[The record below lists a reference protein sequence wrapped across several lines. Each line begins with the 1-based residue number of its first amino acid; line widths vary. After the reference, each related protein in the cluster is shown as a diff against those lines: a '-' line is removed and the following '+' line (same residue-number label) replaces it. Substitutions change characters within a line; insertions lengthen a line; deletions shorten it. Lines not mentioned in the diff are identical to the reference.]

1 MYLTIIF
8 LPLIS
13 SILTG
18 IFGRFLGFKIGIH
31 LATLLIGITSILSIY
46 VCNETLQGINTSI
59 ELFSWF
65 NSGDLQIHW
74 GFYFDQVT
82 AFMIVIV
89 SFISALVHLYSIGYM
104 EGDPHQLRFFSYLSI
119 FTFFMLVLVTA
130 DNYLQMLVGWEGVGI
145 SSYLLINFWYTRNQA
160 NKSAIKAFLMNRV
173 GDFGLILGL
182 IVMFKVFKSLD
193 YSIVFSL
200 APYFKDE
207 TIIFLGLELNS
218 ITVICLLLFLGAVG
232 KSAQLGLH
240 MWLPQAMEGPSPV
253 SALIHAATMVTAGV
267 FLMIRSSPLIEY
279 STLALSIIT
288 IVGALTAFFA
298 GTVALVQNDVKRV
311 IAYSTCSQLGYMFV
325 ACGLSQ
331 YALAFYHLF
340 NHAFFKALLFLSAG
354 CLIHSMNDQQDLRRY
369 GGLRQLLPLT
379 YSAMM
384 IGSLSLM
391 GIPFLT
397 GFYSKDL
404 IVEVASSSYTNSGIF
419 AYILITL
426 SVFLTSF
433 YSIRL
438 IMLTFIQKPNGGKK
452 AYETVHES
460 NWYLI
465 TPVII
470 LSICSILIGYLFRDI
485 FVGFGTNYWGNS
497 IYQASNGNT
506 ILMIDSEFS
515 TTWVKLLPFF
525 LSSTGAL
532 LAWIIYTNKLSTGNK
547 LRELINYPKPKY
559 IYHFLSQSWFFDPIS
574 NYLIVNPILK
584 IGYHS
589 TFLMLDKGIFDI
601 TGPSLLGTISNKT
614 STYLKNKY
622 HTGYLYDYVS
632 SILIGIIISIIS
644 IFIIIT

>member
-1 MYLTIIF
+1 
-8 LPLIS
+8 
-13 SILTG
+13 
-18 IFGRFLGFKIGIH
+18 
-31 LATLLIGITSILSIY
+31 
-46 VCNETLQGINTSI
+46 
-59 ELFSWF
+59 
-65 NSGDLQIHW
+65 
-74 GFYFDQVT
+74 
-82 AFMIVIV
+82 
-89 SFISALVHLYSIGYM
+89 
-104 EGDPHQLRFFSYLSI
+104 
-119 FTFFMLVLVTA
+119 
-130 DNYLQMLVGWEGVGI
+130 
-145 SSYLLINFWYTRNQA
+145 
-160 NKSAIKAFLMNRV
+160 
-173 GDFGLILGL
+173 
-182 IVMFKVFKSLD
+182 
-193 YSIVFSL
+193 
-200 APYFKDE
+200 
-207 TIIFLGLELNS
+207 
-218 ITVICLLLFLGAVG
+218 
-232 KSAQLGLH
+232 
-240 MWLPQAMEGPSPV
+240 MEGPSPV